1 MSRFSFVKKLVDRVI
16 DKLQSIFG
24 SHSDSEE
31 TGGDVTPPTPPSVPT
46 PVPTPA
52 PVQNEDKI
60 DWCWGG
66 FKGSGAK
73 VDNTCVLSGLS
84 AGNDK
89 IAFKWV
95 TNIPSNWARK
105 STEKGNLVIFAVFVR
120 SGDGWKGGKVDWIDE
135 NRSSRSTENIKDG
148 YNGWSFESYKSAKE
162 VAICVCSIDGKFRS
176 PLLVAKR

>member
-1 MSRFSFVKKLVDRVI
+1 MSGFSFVKKWVDRVI

-24 SHSDSEE
+24 SHSGDDSEGE
-31 TGGDVTPPTPPSVPT
+31 GGGSDPTPISEPT
-46 PVPTPA
+46 PTPST
-52 PVQNEDKI
+52 EKL

-89 IAFKWV
+89 IAFRWV
-95 TNIPSNWARK
+95 TNIPSNWAKK
-105 STEKGNLVIFAVFVR
+105 STEKGNLVIFSVFVR

-162 VAICVCSIDGKFRS
+162 VGICVCSVDGKYRS
-176 PLLVAKR
+176 ALLSVKR

>member
-1 MSRFSFVKKLVDRVI
+1 MSRFSFVKKLVGKVI

-24 SHSDSEE
+24 SHSGDDSEGE
-31 TGGDVTPPTPPSVPT
+31 GGGSDSTPVSEPTPTPST
-46 PVPTPA
+46 
-52 PVQNEDKI
+52 EKI

-105 STEKGNLVIFAVFVR
+105 STEKGNLIIFAVFIK
-120 SGDGWKGGKVDWIDE
+120 SGEGWKGGKIDWIDE
-135 NRSSRSTENIKDG
+135 KRSSRSTENIKSG
-148 YNGWSFESYKSAKE
+148 YNGWSFDAYKSAKE
-162 VAICVCSIDGKFRS
+162 VGICVCSVDGKYRS
-176 PLLVAKR
+176 ALLSVKR